1 MEEENGGVSSI
12 MPELLAGD
20 KKQGVE
26 IRREVKKA
34 RERVRERERE
44 RERETHT
51 HTHTHTHTREGM
63 EQTRSWFNR
72 FQPREKAKGS
82 PGKMKDGSASSD
94 SGKESLK
101 GLREG
106 GEAEELPSSITRQK
120 VAAAK
125 QYIENHYKSQMKSL
139 QERKER

>member
-1 MEEENGGVSSI
+1 VELKEEVVEEENGGVSTI
-12 MPELLAGD
+12 MPELLTGD
-20 KKQGVE
+20 LFFKKQGVE
-26 IRREVKKA
+26 IGREVKKA
-34 RERVRERERE
+34 RERD
-44 RERETHT
+44 THT
-51 HTHTHTHTREGM
+51 NTQTHRREGM

-101 GLREG
+101 GFREG